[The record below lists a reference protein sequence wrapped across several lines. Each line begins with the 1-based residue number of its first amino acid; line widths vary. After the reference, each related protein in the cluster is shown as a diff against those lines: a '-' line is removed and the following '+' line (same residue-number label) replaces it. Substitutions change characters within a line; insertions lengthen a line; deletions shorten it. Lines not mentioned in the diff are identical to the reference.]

1 MPLVNPD
8 DLATDPDAPAFP
20 SASST
25 PVGAEFPPSS
35 ATGSAGPVTPGTTTE
50 NDGRVRNLVEWGVI
64 ILVAVGFAF
73 LVRGYAFQTFFIPSE
88 SMVPRL
94 ETDDRVL
101 VNKFAFD
108 LRDPARGDVVVFR
121 TPPNATGI
129 TGMDDLVKR
138 VVGLPGN
145 TIEGRDGR
153 IFINGRVLNEPY
165 LPAGLRSTT
174 FAAQKVPAN
183 SYFMLGDNRQFSND
197 STHWGPASRDL
208 FVGPVFMT
216 IWPLDRIDV
225 PGWLWGV
232 PGVLLLG
239 SVAYFVLR
247 RRESANTV

>member
-1 MPLVNPD
+1 MNPD
-8 DLATDPDAPAFP
+8 DLATEPAAP
-20 SASST
+20 ASST
-25 PVGAEFPPSS
+25 AVGVPVGAEFPPI
-35 ATGSAGPVTPGTTTE
+35 ATDAASGARTAKSEPD
-50 NDGRVRNLVEWGVI
+50 DGRMRNLIEWGVI

-73 LVRGYAFQTFFIPSE
+73 LVRGFAFQTFFIPSE

-138 VVGLPGN
+138 VVGMPGE
-145 TIEGRDGR
+145 TIEGRDGH
-153 IFINGRVLNEPY
+153 IFIDGRVLKEPY
-165 LPAGLRSTT
+165 LPAGLQSTT
-174 FAAQKVPAN
+174 FAAQRIPAN

-197 STHWGPASRDL
+197 STHWGPANRNL

-225 PGWLWGV
+225 PGWLWGI
-232 PGVLLLG
+232 PLVLALG
-239 SVAYFVLR
+239 SGAYFVLR
-247 RRESANTV
+247 RREHAPV

>member
-1 MPLVNPD
+1 MNPD
-8 DLATDPDAPAFP
+8 DLATKPAAPASS
-20 SASST
+20 SASSA
-25 PVGAEFPPSS
+25 PVGAEFPPSGAPGAAAHV
-35 ATGSAGPVTPGTTTE
+35 ATGTNPA

-64 ILVAVGFAF
+64 VLVAVGFAF

-94 ETDDRVL
+94 QTDDRVL

-108 LRDPARGDVVVFR
+108 LRDPSRGDVVVFR
-121 TPPNATGI
+121 TPPDARKKGI
-129 TGMDDLVKR
+129 AGMDDLVKR
-138 VVGLPGN
+138 VVGLPGE

-153 IFINGRVLNEPY
+153 IFINGRVLEEPY

-174 FAAQKVPAN
+174 FTAPKIPAN

-197 STHWGPASRDL
+197 STHWGPANRNL

-232 PGVLLLG
+232 PIVLLLG
-239 SVAYFVLR
+239 SGAYFVLR
-247 RRESANTV
+247 RRESAATA